1 MTFRT
6 PLTTGFL
13 PDSQSRREPWWFQAL
28 RTRFKTAIFGS
39 VVMKGH
45 FARRPVTQLNF
56 GSVGGI
62 EKIRR
67 VEVEPLHAYD
77 RTVQHTIAEFLRA
90 AQWLKVLL
98 CRQGTA
104 EQSD

>member
-1 MTFRT
+1 MTSRT

-13 PDSQSRREPWWFQAL
+13 PDSQSRRELWWFQAL

-45 FARRPVTQLNF
+45 FARRPGMQLNF
-56 GSVGGI
+56 GGVGGI

-67 VEVEPLHAYD
+67 VVAPRDAGGSGVDAAINAFRESNALGRHRL
-77 RTVQHTIAEFLRA
+77 RTCH
-90 AQWLKVLL
+90 
-98 CRQGTA
+98 
-104 EQSD
+104 